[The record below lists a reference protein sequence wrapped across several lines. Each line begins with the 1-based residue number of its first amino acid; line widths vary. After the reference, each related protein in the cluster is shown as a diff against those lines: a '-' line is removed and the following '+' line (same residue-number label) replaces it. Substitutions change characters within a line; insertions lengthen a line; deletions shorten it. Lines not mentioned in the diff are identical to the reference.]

1 MPHNRALQA
10 ARSDCA
16 FPRPLTKLAMA
27 STAPKLLTMPPEM
40 RNRIYELVFATQPEE
55 ADLLN
60 PMPPTKQ
67 LLLACAQIYHE
78 ARGLYNTAR
87 RSYWRETRFTV
98 CKPSEARVDCVVDL
112 TEEQLSAVRHLQLTV
127 TLSDY
132 RYRFSSIADPLTL
145 RVDHLDFPVSY
156 TRCANGQWACTTASS
171 LLSAGFRSPRV
182 VMVSDRT
189 IRLRMQYPS
198 TPRCVIG
205 REELEVMLECK
216 LKLAEVADKQW

>member
-1 MPHNRALQA
+1 
-10 ARSDCA
+10 
-16 FPRPLTKLAMA
+16 MA

-40 RNRIYELVFATQPEE
+40 RNRIYELVFATKPEE

-87 RSYWRETRFTV
+87 RSYWRETHFTV

-112 TEEQLSAVRHLQLTV
+112 TEEQLSAWV
-127 TLSDY
+127 
-132 RYRFSSIADPLTL
+132 
-145 RVDHLDFPVSY
+145 
-156 TRCANGQWACTTASS
+156 CTTASS

-189 IRLRMQYPS
+189 IRLRAIRLPPPVSPILLQEAQSS

-216 LKLAEVADKQW
+216 LKLGEATMNNGERGTGTKHRREASELQMRKDNACSGAKSCKSESVMELVGDRATALEL